1 MGNTPFYKLGYLEVN
16 QDLSQNID
24 LDELRFKTLDTQL
37 YSLYQIFK
45 NGIIEDTIDS
55 ISWQIQTYS
64 DEKKLTT
71 VSITTG
77 KGIVSWKSAETTVS
91 KDVILPVIPTGVT
104 EVLVYIYAVENE
116 NTPVTKDVDF
126 ISSLTEI
133 TDSDNYISLGTVTVN
148 TTNETIIVSNDN
160 RQLISL
166 FSAIANTINRH
177 KHIGGSANPAPINL
191 ANEVRGSLD
200 GAYISNVDLSNV
212 TKGTLDASRLP
223 VIDHNDLDN
232 KGNLS
237 HTEIDSILTN
247 LLDADN
253 DDKLSDL
260 SISNRMQMLIALKKQ
275 TGFEYIDHN
284 QLNTIV
290 YVPGIFPN
298 ENSNT
303 SVGTTANFT
312 DSSIPASLI
321 SATVYDTGPWSSGLG
336 ISSAASDTVYVD
348 TQVYTTKRDFTIAKN
363 YNSSQN
369 IGFFENI
376 KISGT
381 SDNNEDGYFQIS
393 APLNFNAL
401 EQPVAGTFTTT
412 SGWYRGM
419 NFTTTNSTSGI
430 KVDTRLYSYKM
441 FDVPISMDD
450 VSHIGIGMSV
460 GLGETSAAIGQIY
473 MYLIL
478 GTATDPQLTND
489 INVTFDTSQIYPSTA
504 PTSLYLSSAD
514 GIEIGYKIFDDADAT
529 DLAGIGTAIY
539 RTVQL
544 ANLFPAQSRTSV
556 KGLGFYWSSAKGW
569 NPEKRITFDLVTP
582 TDAQVNPSPYNYD
595 ELQTERKSTTSNSTA
610 SMFAWNESLYSSS
623 GKFLI
628 RFDSGNV
635 NTVYNSLLWD
645 VTKPS
650 NTLYTIET
658 RTNTASSVFNT
669 LSNIDETGDLYTGT
683 VSPGNNTG
691 RYLDV
696 LVSMNS
702 DPTRSL
708 TPSLNELRILFSSTG
723 TGSTRVYDTLYSNFS
738 SSQSGWES
746 EKYYSNNIGF
756 GVTYLENG
764 KAKNKIQ
771 IQDTSTIGNW
781 VFLRKNSLI
790 SAQTYNSETV
800 AEDGI
805 DSANLSN
812 YLSPVQVFYKLN
824 DTGFYNP
831 KDYQLMNDGGI
842 IFCDTDN
849 DRVVLFDIDQNITK
863 IIQGNIRLKQSEKDF
878 VALAAYFNPTV
889 RKIWVVFSQNISDV
903 DLTKIYI
910 TFDGNTIRLDDPRID
925 SENTGLFELLDDRSA
940 TLQITFLTNE
950 QGIALSSSIASSRN
964 KQIRLDQGCVQNN
977 GFLANSVGIGQTSS
991 ATLSATNASL
1001 IYFNSLTTTF
1011 TGTASTVIG
1020 IPFTAQSSSLSN
1032 DFNLDSLVPSVELLG
1047 PNDQKNEVTLNLIQG
1062 PIFVRNIYNPISVH
1076 YSNSSII
1083 IANAHTDAV
1092 ISFADNDIL
1101 TLNWVISSDVA
1112 EFIDTKLGS
1121 VYEISTGK
1129 ILLAV
1134 PSKTSND
1141 NSNLIIYRITDK
1153 IIETR
1158 LSFNNFD
1165 VIKAHPGPSQ
1175 DLYYILTDDVVN
1187 SGVNSRLRLINSTG
1201 DELSTW
1207 GDNNEIVHPKGMKVL
1222 SNNDIL
1228 VSE

>member
-104 EVLVYIYAVENE
+104 EVLVYLYAVENE

-148 TTNETIIVSNDN
+148 ITNETIIVSNDN

-212 TKGTLDASRLP
+212 TKGTLDPSRLP

-393 APLNFNAL
+393 APLNFSAL

-441 FDVPISMDD
+441 FDAPISMDD

-473 MYLIL
+473 MYLVL
-478 GTATDPQLTND
+478 GTTTDPQLTND

-683 VSPGNNTG
+683 VSPGNNSG

-790 SAQTYNSETV
+790 SAQTYNSEAV

-812 YLSPVQVFYKLN
+812 YLSPVQVFYKLT

-831 KDYQLMNDGGI
+831 KDYQLMNDGGR

-991 ATLSATNASL
+991 ATLSSTNASL
-1001 IYFNSLTTTF
+1001 TYFNSLTTTF

-1083 IANAHTDAV
+1083 IANAHTDSV
-1092 ISFADNDIL
+1092 ISFADDDVL

-1134 PSKTSND
+1134 PSKTSSD

-1165 VIKAHPGPSQ
+1165 VIKAQPGPSQ
-1175 DLYYILTDDVVN
+1175 ELYYILTDDVLN